1 MFNKTS
7 RGLDE
12 INVMVG
18 IKVLKLFVG
27 IGTGIAKV

>member
-12 INVMVG
+12 MNVMVG
-18 IKVLKLFVG
+18 LKVLKLVV
-27 IGTGIAKV
+27 GTGIAEV